1 MSRIRQAA
9 HHNKTMLKKTASYYV
24 LHIGVAAMVAYA
36 VTGSL
41 WASLTLSLLEPTV
54 QAVAFFFHEK
64 AWDKA
69 LRKREGQQP
78 GVPVPAA
85 TAEPARLAPQGS

>member
-1 MSRIRQAA
+1 MSRIRQATRR
-9 HHNKTMLKKTASYYV
+9 NKTMLKKTASYYV

-41 WASLTLSLLEPTV
+41 WASLTLSLVEPTV

-64 AWDKA
+64 AWDRA
-69 LRKREGQQP
+69 LRRKQR
-78 GVPVPAA
+78 AA
-85 TAEPARLAPQGS
+85 RGAQTAGAELAAQGS